1 MHHRQMGNAQL
12 HLSWINNIHKIF
24 EVHLHKNYNEKINK
38 YYHYTISYS
47 TGLEGDASF
56 SKKRFEDSINN

>member
-24 EVHLHKNYNEKINK
+24 EVHLHKIIMKKSISII
-38 YYHYTISYS
+38 TILFH
-47 TGLEGDASF
+47 TIQA
-56 SKKRFEDSINN
+56 